1 MRYLSSTRRSAWLV
15 VAAVLL
21 FPAQRLEASMV
32 ENVKFEPRYHLEGT
46 ALHLRGVGLLRYM
59 IFIKAYAGALYLPP
73 EIDGD
78 TVFGDIPRRLTI
90 EYFHAIAAG
99 DFSEATEH
107 FMRENLEPAAY
118 ERLRPRVEAFNSAYR
133 DVQPG
138 DRYALTFVPGRGTE
152 LSFNEQPLIT
162 IAGVDF
168 ADAVFAIWLG
178 ENPIDRSFRDAL
190 LGRSK

>member
-1 MRYLSSTRRSAWLV
+1 MA
-15 VAAVLL
+15 
-21 FPAQRLEASMV
+21 
-32 ENVKFEPRYHLEGT
+32 ENVKFEPRYHLEDT
-46 ALHLRGVGLLRYM
+46 ALHLRGVGVLRYM

-90 EYFHAIAAG
+90 EYFHAIEAE

-107 FMRENLEPAAY
+107 SMRENLEPATY
-118 ERLRPRVEAFNSAYR
+118 ERLRSRIEAFNGAYR

-152 LSFNEQPLIT
+152 LAFNEQPLII

-178 ENPIDRSFRDAL
+178 ENPIDSSFRDAL
-190 LGRSK
+190 LGRSE